1 MIEGALTD
9 ETPLMVPALRPGVG
23 EENKNP
29 IKAANG
35 KRCEEKTSIAA
46 VNPDVATGQVRVE
59 SAEQLGDTIGKKLGT
74 DKTDVTTKPGLVFRL
89 PGEMFASTEANFKP
103 NLLYTG
109 PEEGLRI

>member
-1 MIEGALTD
+1 MIEGALTE

-29 IKAANG
+29 IKAASG
-35 KRCEEKTSIAA
+35 KRSEEKASIAA

-74 DKTDVTTKPGLVFRL
+74 DETDATTKPGLVLRL
-89 PGEMFASTEANFKP
+89 PGEMFAGTEANFKP
-103 NLLYTG
+103 NLLYPG
-109 PEEGLRI
+109 LEEGLRI